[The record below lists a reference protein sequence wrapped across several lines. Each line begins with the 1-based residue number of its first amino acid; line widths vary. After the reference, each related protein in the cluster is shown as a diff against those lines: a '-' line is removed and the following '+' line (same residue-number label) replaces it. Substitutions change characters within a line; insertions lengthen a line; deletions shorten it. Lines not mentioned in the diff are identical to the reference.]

1 MIRSIVFLFFL
12 LVATSAVGQMK
23 IGVFVSN
30 DNTKFTGDEPQRINY
45 KLGSGAIVGAK
56 FKFDMGDNIWIS
68 AEPSYIFGKAT
79 ILETDPVYDSI
90 TYDHDVTNR
99 SFALPIR
106 VNAYVTG
113 HFFASAGVEFAFF
126 TKSEF
131 DRFGEKID
139 MKDELAGLN
148 FSLTFG
154 LGYSIPIKKCQLDIE
169 LSYVQTLNNLSRQPV
184 QDSFVPRIRLTST
197 RPSITF
203 LIPIGNHD
211 E

>member
-1 MIRSIVFLFFL
+1 MIRSTVVLFFL
-12 LVATSAVGQMK
+12 FVATSALAQMK
-23 IGVFVSN
+23 VGVFVSN
-30 DNTKFTGDEPQRINY
+30 DNTKFTGDKPQRINY
-45 KLGSGAIVGAK
+45 KLGSGAVVGAK
-56 FKFDMGDNIWIS
+56 FKFNMGDNIWIS

-79 ILETDPVYDSI
+79 IVETDTDVDSI
-90 TYDHDVTNR
+90 KYNHDVTNR

-131 DRFGEKID
+131 DRFGETID
-139 MKDELAGLN
+139 LKEEIAGLN

-154 LGYSIPIKKCQLDIE
+154 LGYSIPIRKCQLDIE

-203 LIPIGNHD
+203 LIPIGDQD